1 MSVTAYKQKAA
12 GTTLWRT
19 SREQWEL
26 WTRSAEDGT
35 PRWPLE
41 AWVSQPKFILQEV
54 GRARESWGKS
64 ALGFLSL
71 SLLCHASFLHWTT
84 CSHTCLFKQTIWFL
98 STQMLCYRGM
108 NTRVELSP
116 WDNPVMYLEA
126 AAALPTHP
134 MAQHCCSSLVGSRG
148 MQELRAKPKANSS
161 EAIFEIF

>member
-1 MSVTAYKQKAA
+1 
-12 GTTLWRT
+12 
-19 SREQWEL
+19 
-26 WTRSAEDGT
+26 
-35 PRWPLE
+35 
-41 AWVSQPKFILQEV
+41 
-54 GRARESWGKS
+54 
-64 ALGFLSL
+64 
-71 SLLCHASFLHWTT
+71 
-84 CSHTCLFKQTIWFL
+84 
-98 STQMLCYRGM
+98 MLCYRGM